1 MRLLYASLAFQAA
14 DAMIPYFLDYSSPS
28 WMKGVAF
35 AITAVASYARLCPQ
49 SNLPEEAHEGT
60 RAQP

>member
-1 MRLLYASLAFQAA
+1 
-14 DAMIPYFLDYSSPS
+14 
-28 WMKGVAF
+28 
-35 AITAVASYARLCPQ
+35 VASYARLCPQ